1 MADGAAPQGGPAP
14 DATAAGYELVAILI
28 HKGSS
33 ASHGHY
39 GAARGNVSTQE
50 LVT

>member
-1 MADGAAPQGGPAP
+1 MRAGAGLANGAAQGGVAP
-14 DATAAGYELVAILI
+14 DAAADYELVAILV

-39 GAARGNVSTQE
+39 GVGLLPS
-50 LVT
+50 